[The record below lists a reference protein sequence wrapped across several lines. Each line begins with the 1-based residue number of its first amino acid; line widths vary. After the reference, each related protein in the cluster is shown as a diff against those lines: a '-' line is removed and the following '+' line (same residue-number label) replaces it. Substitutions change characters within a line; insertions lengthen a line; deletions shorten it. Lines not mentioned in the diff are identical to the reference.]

1 MKMMK
6 ESMAEEFLKTYQRGS
21 HCASTALM
29 NVCRYLGLDV
39 SEDYCFGVGQGLG
52 FSFYK
57 DENMDMYSFSGRNRD
72 IVRYFFDNI
81 GAEVFNGYSMD
92 EEELWGTLTFFIK
105 ERRVPV
111 IVKLDMDSMDY
122 LKERFKYVRKIQQSE
137 HLAVLIDIMD
147 GEAVV
152 SEYFD
157 KKPIMISKE
166 ALLKGM
172 GEAFEEKACNNVFY
186 AVTMTSK
193 YIDYDKAAVIALKNN
208 CTVFQNG
215 FGSNMGLPGLKNFEK
230 NIIMWKQNKAED
242 FFCEMLR
249 MSYFSFEKI
258 GTGGG
263 NFRRIYGRFVG
274 ELAKK
279 TGNSVLADI
288 SERYLNLA
296 NDWKDYSAL
305 ALKYCDGGDDRESIW
320 AEIKNK
326 LELII
331 QKEESASSLIG
342 GC

>member
-1 MKMMK
+1 MMNSNMT
-6 ESMAEEFLKTYQRGS
+6 EDFLKTYQRGS

-81 GAEVFNGYSMD
+81 GAEVFYGYSMD
-92 EEELWGTLTFFIK
+92 DEKLWSTLTYFIK
-105 ERRVPV
+105 ECGIPV

-137 HLAVLIDIMD
+137 HLAVLIDITD
-147 GEAVV
+147 KEAVV

-157 KKPIMISKE
+157 KKPITISRA

-186 AVTMTSK
+186 AVTMMPQ
-193 YIDYDKAAVIALKNN
+193 YVDLVKAATMAIRNN
-208 CTVFQNG
+208 FTIFQNG
-215 FGSNMGLPGLKNFEK
+215 FGSNMGLPGLKNFAK
-230 NIIMWKQNKAED
+230 NIIMWEQNKTED
-242 FFCEMLR
+242 FFCDMLR

-263 NFRRIYGRFVG
+263 NFRRIYGRFAG
-274 ELAKK
+274 EIAKRTEK
-279 TGNSVLADI
+279 SVFADI
-288 SERYLNLA
+288 SQGYLELA
-296 NDWKDYSAL
+296 DDWKDYSAL
-305 ALKYCDGGDDRESIW
+305 ALKYCDSEKDRESVFT
-320 AEIKNK
+320 EIINK
-326 LELII
+326 MELII
-331 QKEESASSLIG
+331 QKEESISSIMG
-342 GC
+342 GR